1 MHNYKYI
8 IMCGGIY
15 EHWRTPRQMLPL
27 NGEPIVL
34 RTIRLLK
41 ECGVTDMSVSISS
54 GKTNYEHFKPCIDAG
69 APLLIH
75 KNSWVVLRPGKSTGY
90 WCDAFYPT
98 DEPTCYLM
106 GDVVFSKKAIET
118 IVNTDT
124 DDIEFFASA
133 PPFAK
138 NYPKPYAEPF
148 AFKVVNHDHLR
159 KAQDECRKLADE
171 NKFRRRPIAWEFWQV
186 VKGTPI
192 NKIDYHNYTAI
203 NDYTCDIDNPQ
214 DIEKFSDIQLD

>member
-15 EHWRTPRQMLPL
+15 EHWRTPRQMVPI

-41 ECGVTDMSVSISS
+41 ECGVDDISVSISS
-54 GKTNYEHFKPCIDAG
+54 GKVNYEHFKSCVAAG

-75 KNSWVVLRPGKSTGY
+75 RNNWVVIKPGKSTGY

-118 IVNTDT
+118 IVRTET
-124 DDIEFFASA
+124 DDIEFFASS

-138 NYPKPYAEPF
+138 EYPKPYAEPF
-148 AFKVVNHDHLR
+148 AFKVVNHKHLR
-159 KAQDECRKLADE
+159 EAQEECRKLADQK
-171 NKFRRRPIAWEFWQV
+171 KFRRTPIAWELWQV
-186 VKGTPI
+186 IKGTPI
-192 NKIDYHNYTAI
+192 NKIDYSNYTVI
-203 NDYTCDIDNPQ
+203 NDYTCDIDTQ
-214 DIEKFSDIQLD
+214 KDIDKFAKISID